1 MFNLQ
6 SSLPVVYSCVWWAM
20 QATIYKITASMP
32 FEIQVHF
39 PFLTDGLRELNF
51 FIAFIPQLFFFEPAM
66 SMCFHV
72 FGHCHWFNVSSH
84 KCVQDGQV
92 EKEVWIYFSLFDQR
106 VMFRF
111 VLTRVVRAR
120 LTSPVNSL
128 RMVIKHCSTGPAASH
143 LQAFQLR
150 VLTTSDVGLFR
161 SVDPWFISFPI
172 ISKI

>member
-1 MFNLQ
+1 MSDASYNLQ
-6 SSLPVVYSCVWWAM
+6 NNRVNALWDSSTFSFFNRWPSRAKLFYRFH
-20 QATIYKITASMP
+20 TTA
-32 FEIQVHF
+32 
-39 PFLTDGLRELNF
+39 F
-51 FIAFIPQLFFFEPAM
+51 FIFEPAM